1 MKRMFKVIC
10 CGNVDDGKSTLL
22 GRLLY
27 ETGSIKQ
34 DQLEEALASSIK
46 KEGSA
51 QPDFA
56 MFLDGLAMERTKKI
70 TVDVAHR
77 YFTYKQIRFH
87 VLDCPGHEEYTKNM
101 ATAAACA
108 DSALIVID
116 ATRPIRAQTIRH
128 IEICALFRLKQVCVC
143 LTKYDLLADKSVLK
157 QKEEEIQNLLKDKGF
172 SYTIFPISAVTGY
185 NIPNV
190 LSVLEKFAE
199 QSANM
204 AEKNQSVIFHIQ
216 AMKQL
221 DGKRYIYGKNLM
233 NHLIDSESG
242 KTFSLYP
249 SKQKLTIAP
258 ESASLPLGCI
268 QTIEPVDVNV
278 GDCLAN
284 CPLMATN
291 TFSHRTLFFEE
302 PTNRLLLKHGTKV
315 VKVIQIS
322 DTQMQTD
329 APLFLN
335 TIEDIKENG
344 FGILIDESS
353 KKTIGCCVFTHNH
366 C

>member
-1 MKRMFKVIC
+1 MKRIFKVIC

-22 GRLLY
+22 GRLLF

-46 KEGSA
+46 TEETA

-77 YFTYKQIRFH
+77 YFTYNQIRFH

-108 DSALIVID
+108 DSALIVVD

-128 IEICALFRLKQVCVC
+128 IEICAMFRLKQVCIC
-143 LTKYDLLADKSVLK
+143 LTKYDLLADKSILK
-157 QKEEEIQNLLKDKGF
+157 QKEEEIRNLLKDKDF

-185 NIPNV
+185 NIPKV
-190 LSVLEKFAE
+190 LSVLENFAE
-199 QSANM
+199 QSANI
-204 AEKNQSVIFHIQ
+204 AAKNQTIIFHIQ

-221 DGKRYIYGKNLM
+221 DGKCYIYGKNLM
-233 NHLIDSESG
+233 NRPIDFAEG
-242 KTFSLYP
+242 ETFTVYP
-249 SKQKLTIAP
+249 THQELTVSA

-268 QTIEPVDVNV
+268 QPTESIDVNT
-278 GDCLAN
+278 GDCVAN
-284 CPLMATN
+284 CPLLITN
-291 TFSHRTLFFEE
+291 KFSHQTIFFEE
-302 PTNRLLLKHGTKV
+302 PGNHLLLKHGTKIVRV
-315 VKVIQIS
+315 VQLT
-322 DTQMQTD
+322 DTQIQTD
-329 APLFLN
+329 APLFIN
-335 TIEDIKENG
+335 NIEDIKENG
-344 FGILIDESS
+344 FGILIDEIT
-353 KKTIGCCVFTHNH
+353 KKTIGCCVFTRNH